1 MRNSARGILIENGR
15 ILLVHRIKNIDGVTK
30 EYYVI
35 PGGGIEEGEDI
46 ETTTKREL
54 MEEVGIE
61 VELIDKEP
69 IFTLKQENGTQYFLI
84 VNKISGEIG
93 TGKGPEFSDLS
104 KGTYLIEM
112 INIKDIIDGKI
123 NLVPE
128 IIKDKL
134 INIIKKLNID
144 IDSINS
150 RDLSE

>member
-1 MRNSARGILIENGR
+1 MRNSARGILIENGK
-15 ILLVHRIKNIDGVTK
+15 ILLVHRIKNIDGITK

-134 INIIKKLNID
+134 INIIKKLNKD
-144 IDSINS
+144 INSINS

>member
-1 MRNSARGILIENGR
+1 MRNSARGILIENGK

-128 IIKDKL
+128 IIKDKF
-134 INIIKKLNID
+134 INIIKKLNKD